1 MSVDGDSLIGLFFE
15 VTPHQGHLKHYFS
28 YVEKLQPELAKH
40 SGLALLNRYQTL
52 SDDCSLL
59 SYQLWKNEK
68 SIESWRNNK
77 THRLAQ
83 EAGIKVHFKDYRIRV
98 GERVSFW
105 PQGKTSKLDNGSIAK
120 SSSLLLCVQS
130 EAPIS
135 QDSFAKLGFFERVY
149 RELSDTNRFVTLV
162 RPNDL
167 FCAKTIALTIIS
179 DLTCKIDLFA
189 ISRDYSM
196 VKNELASK
204 DAVNVNSTI

>member
-1 MSVDGDSLIGLFFE
+1 MSVDDDSLIGLFFE

-105 PQGKTSKLDNGSIAK
+105 PQGETSKLDNGSIAK
-120 SSSLLLCVQS
+120 SDSLLLCVQS

-135 QDSFAKLGFFERVY
+135 QDLFAKSGFFESVY
-149 RELSDTNRFVTLV
+149 CELSDSNQIITLI
-162 RPNDL
+162 RPNDM
-167 FCAKTIALTIIS
+167 FCAKTIASTIIS
-179 DLTCKIDLFA
+179 DLTCKIDLFG
-189 ISRDYSM
+189 ISRDYSI
-196 VKNELASK
+196 VKTSRHHKTLMR
-204 DAVNVNSTI
+204 

>member
-1 MSVDGDSLIGLFFE
+1 MSVDGDPLIGLFFE

-40 SGLALLNRYQTL
+40 SGLVLLNRYQTL
-52 SDDCSLL
+52 SDDCSIL

-68 SIESWRNNK
+68 SIEKWRNNK
-77 THRLAQ
+77 MHRLAQ
-83 EAGIKVHFKDYRIRV
+83 EIGIKVHFKDYRIRA

-105 PQGKTSKLDNGSIAK
+105 PQGETSRLDNGLTAK

-135 QDSFAKLGFFERVY
+135 QDLFAKLGFFERVY
-149 RELSDTNRFVTLV
+149 CELSSSNQFVTLI
-162 RPNDL
+162 RPSDL
-167 FCAKTIALTIIS
+167 FCAKTIESTIIS

-196 VKNELASK
+196 VKNDLASQ
-204 DAVNVNSTI
+204 DADEMNANI

>member
-1 MSVDGDSLIGLFFE
+1 MSVGGDSLIGLFFE
-15 VTPHQGHLKHYFS
+15 VTPHQGHSKHYFS

-40 SGLALLNRYQTL
+40 SGLVSLNRYQTL
-52 SDDCSLL
+52 SDDFSIL

-68 SIESWRNNK
+68 SIEKWRNNK
-77 THRLAQ
+77 MHRLAQ
-83 EAGIKVHFKDYRIRV
+83 KAGIKVHFKDYRIRV

-105 PQGKTSKLDNGSIAK
+105 PQGETSKLDNGSIAK

-135 QDSFAKLGFFERVY
+135 RDLFAKLGFFESVY
-149 RELSDTNRFVTLV
+149 CELSDSNQFITLI

-167 FCAKTIALTIIS
+167 FCAKTIASTIIS

-204 DAVNVNSTI
+204 DADKVNAKI

>member
-1 MSVDGDSLIGLFFE
+1 MTVIADASIGLLFE
-15 VTPHQGHLKHYFS
+15 VTPHLGHSKHYFS
-28 YVEKLQPELAKH
+28 HVEKLRPELAKY
-40 SGLALLNRYQTL
+40 SGLVWLNRYQTL

-59 SYQLWKNEK
+59 SFQLWENEK
-68 SIESWRNNK
+68 SIENWRNNRM
-77 THRLAQ
+77 HRLAQ
-83 EAGIKVHFKDYRIRV
+83 EAGNKVHFKDYRIRV

-105 PQGKTSKLDNGSIAK
+105 PQCETSKLNNGSITK

-135 QDSFAKLGFFERVY
+135 QGSFAKLGFLESVY
-149 RELSDTNRFVTLV
+149 RELSDSNQFVTLV

-167 FCAKTIALTIIS
+167 FCAKTIALAIIS

-196 VKNELASK
+196 VKNELESK
-204 DAVNVNSTI
+204 DTGKENATI

>member
-1 MSVDGDSLIGLFFE
+1 M
-15 VTPHQGHLKHYFS
+15 
-28 YVEKLQPELAKH
+28 AKH
-40 SGLALLNRYQTL
+40 SGVVSLNRYQTL

-59 SYQLWKNEK
+59 SYQFWKNEK

-105 PQGKTSKLDNGSIAK
+105 PQGETSKLDNGSTAK
-120 SSSLLLCVQS
+120 SDSLLLCVQR

-135 QDSFAKLGFFERVY
+135 QDLFAKSGCFESVY
-149 RELSDTNRFVTLV
+149 CELSDSNQLITLI

-167 FCAKTIALTIIS
+167 FCAKTIASTIIS
-179 DLTCKIDLFA
+179 DLTCKIDLFSDRYYHNPKQ
-189 ISRDYSM
+189 ISLHYYSLDRLQT
-196 VKNELASK
+196 NLAAK
-204 DAVNVNSTI
+204 